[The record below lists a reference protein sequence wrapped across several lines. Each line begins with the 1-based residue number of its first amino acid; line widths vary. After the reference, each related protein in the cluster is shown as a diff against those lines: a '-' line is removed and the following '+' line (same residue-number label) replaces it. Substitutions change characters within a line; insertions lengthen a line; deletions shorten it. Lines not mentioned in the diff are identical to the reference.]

1 LWKKINIMY
10 IVFNVN
16 AYKCHVINKDT
27 LIRLQLK
34 QTYFKNKSFNASKIL
49 IRVMCDRMWQ

>member
-1 LWKKINIMY
+1 MY

-49 IRVMCDRMWQ
+49 IRVMCDRM